1 MKPILTAFLLLSA
14 FLSGAQTAP
23 DWNPTPTPS
32 SGSLIAKANL
42 IALLGDFGLACQDLN
57 N

>member
-1 MKPILTAFLLLSA
+1 MKLFLTA

-32 SGSLIAKANL
+32 SGSLIAKTDF
-42 IALLGDFGLACQDLN
+42 ISLLGDFGLACQDLIN
-57 N
+57 

>member
-1 MKPILTAFLLLSA
+1 MKLFLTAFLLLSA

-23 DWNPTPTPS
+23 DCPPMPKTN
-32 SGSLIAKANL
+32 SGSLIAKADL